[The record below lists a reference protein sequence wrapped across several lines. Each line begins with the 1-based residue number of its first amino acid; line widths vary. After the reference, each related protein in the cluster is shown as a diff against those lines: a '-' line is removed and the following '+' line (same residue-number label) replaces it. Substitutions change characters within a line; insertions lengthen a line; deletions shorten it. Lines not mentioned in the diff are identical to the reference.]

1 MLQGSVASYMG
12 RQHLG
17 AEGGRGKQQLIL
29 GPWLHGGPTHPQ
41 PPDSSD
47 SDVLFRP
54 SLSGLYFLLRS

>member
-1 MLQGSVASYMG
+1 MAVLQGSVASFMG

-41 PPDSSD
+41 PPPDSSD
-47 SDVLFRP
+47 LFHPYRP
-54 SLSGLYFLLRS
+54 DFPAS